1 MKFPPLVPF
10 QDRLVSLDQAVKVG
24 RSVARARPA
33 TSNAIFDC
41 KVLSRNHAL
50 IWYDGGKFF
59 LQDTK
64 SSNGTFVNN
73 QRWVFVSGWLQYLGL
88 AKFRNQEK
96 SMLCY
101 LLLVQKQ
108 DGNPRSI
115 LAR

>member
-1 MKFPPLVPF
+1 MYRHTAQLLASVRFLIQCF

-73 QRWVFVSGWLQYLGL
+73 QRLVF
-88 AKFRNQEK
+88 A
-96 SMLCY
+96 
-101 LLLVQKQ
+101 
-108 DGNPRSI
+108 
-115 LAR
+115 